1 MNDHIDHST
10 ESDTFD
16 LAPISLWLEDFSDVR
31 TLFETWRKAGITDVK
46 AYLLE
51 DVARIRECSRR
62 IRVLKVNRKTLSLFQ
77 AESFESLTANLGSIF
92 RDDMLQSHVQEL
104 AALWNGETEFSS
116 NTVNYTLSGGRLDI
130 QLRGAILPGY
140 EQTWERVLLS
150 IEDVTARE
158 DARRQQVASKQYA
171 EGLFEHSPVSL
182 WVEDFSR
189 IKKLL
194 DEVRD
199 RGITDFRIFT
209 DVHPEFVGQCAS
221 EIRVI
226 DVNRETLKLFLAP
239 DKMTLLR
246 RLPDVFRDVMNT
258 HFREQL
264 IELWNGNL
272 FHTRETVNYA
282 LDGTERHVLLQFS
295 VLPGHEQDWSLV
307 QISLTDITARKKAE
321 AYLEYLG
328 KHDVLTKLHN
338 RAFYVDELN
347 RLERRE
353 FFPVSIIIL
362 DLNGLKA
369 VNDQWG
375 HGVGD
380 GLLRRMGEVLGEA
393 VKSPSYAARIGGDEF
408 AVLLPSIDEL
418 GVASM
423 VDEIR
428 SLIEINNQY
437 YSNIV
442 LKVSIGWATSAMGE
456 KLEAVAKR
464 ADLLMYEDKHQH
476 YTKAG
481 DSLPSR
487 SPRNDSI

>member
-1 MNDHIDHST
+1 MNDLIDHRI

-31 TLFETWRKAGITDVK
+31 ALFETWRKAGIKDIK

-51 DVARIRECSRR
+51 DVTRIRECSRL
-62 IRVLKVNRKTLSLFQ
+62 IRVLKVNRKTLTLFQ
-77 AESFESLTANLGSIF
+77 ADSFESLTANLGSIF
-92 RDDMLQSHVQEL
+92 RDDMLLSHVQEL

-116 NTVNYTLSGGRLDI
+116 DTVNYTLSGGRLDI
-130 QLRGAILPGY
+130 QLRGTVLPGY
-140 EQTWERVLLS
+140 ETTWERVLLS
-150 IEDVTARE
+150 IEDVTERE
-158 DARRQQVASKQYA
+158 DARRQQIESKQYA

-194 DEVRD
+194 DEVRE
-199 RGITDFRIFT
+199 RGITDFRVFT

-295 VLPGHEQDWSLV
+295 VLPGNEQDWSLV

-369 VNDQWG
+369 INDQWG

-393 VKSPSYAARIGGDEF
+393 VKPPSYAARIGGDEF

-442 LKVSIGWATSAMGE
+442 LNVSIGWATSAVGE

-476 YTKAG
+476 YTRTG
-481 DSLPSR
+481 NNRHS
-487 SPRNDSI
+487 

>member
-1 MNDHIDHST
+1 MNDRIDQRT

-31 TLFETWRKAGITDVK
+31 SLFETWRKAGVTDVK
-46 AYLLE
+46 SYLLE
-51 DVARIRECSRR
+51 DVTRIRECSRL
-62 IRVLKVNRKTLSLFQ
+62 IRVLKVNKKTLSLFQ
-77 AESFESLTANLGSIF
+77 AESFENLTANLDTIF
-92 RDDMLQSHVQEL
+92 RDDMLLSHVQEL

-116 NTVNYTLSGGRLDI
+116 DTVNYTLSGGRLDI
-130 QLRGAILPGY
+130 QLRGTVLPGY
-140 EQTWERVLLS
+140 ENTWERVLLS
-150 IEDVTARE
+150 IEDVTERE
-158 DARRQQVASKQYA
+158 DARRQQIESKQYA

-189 IKKLL
+189 IKRLL
-194 DEVRD
+194 DEVRE
-199 RGITDFRIFT
+199 RGITDFRVFT

-226 DVNRETLKLFLAP
+226 DVNKETLKLFLAP

-369 VNDQWG
+369 INDQWG

-393 VKSPSYAARIGGDEF
+393 VKPPSYAARIGGDEF

-442 LKVSIGWATSAMGE
+442 LNVSIGWATSAAGE

-476 YTKAG
+476 YTRAG
-481 DSLPSR
+481 NSHHG
-487 SPRNDSI
+487 